1 MLKRTISGAF
11 YVALIVAFFLLRNI
25 HVAFFQIFL
34 GLFCFVGTFEV
45 ARAEKH
51 LLLKGIY
58 TLSLISSFLS
68 LPLYCF
74 LKYILDSSYA
84 LLIVWNL
91 QILIAL
97 FVIIYLCVKKV
108 EQKEKL
114 FANLLTVLYPTL
126 SILFMSMLNDLS
138 GDRGFLGL
146 LLLFVISPCSDTMAY
161 LVGMTYSKIRKGNAK
176 KLCPKLSPKK
186 TVAGSIGGLI
196 GGMLSGLIVY
206 FIFIEKV
213 ATLGWNLPLLW
224 FIVIGFVGSI
234 LTQIGDLFESL
245 VKRKVGIKDMGNIMP
260 GHGGVMDRIDGML
273 FLVFLPALVFAIF

>member
-25 HVAFFQIFL
+25 HAAFFQIFL
-34 GLFCFVGTFEV
+34 WFFCFVGTFEV
-45 ARAEKH
+45 ARAEKP

-58 TLSLISSFLS
+58 SLSLVSSFL
-68 LPLYCF
+68 LVPLYCF
-74 LKYILDSSYA
+74 LKYVVDSSYA
-84 LLIVWNL
+84 LFIAWCW

-97 FVIIYLCVKKV
+97 FVIIYLCVKKT

-114 FANLLTVLYPTL
+114 FANLLTVLYPAL
-126 SILFMSMLNDLS
+126 SILLTSVLNDLA

-186 TVAGSIGGLI
+186 TVAGSIGGLV
-196 GGMLSGLIVY
+196 GGALSGLIVY
-206 FIFIEKV
+206 FIFAENV
-213 ATLGWNLPLLW
+213 MTLGWDLPLLW
-224 FIVIGFVGSI
+224 FVVIGLIGSV

-273 FLVFLPALVFAIF
+273 FLVFLLVFVFAIF